1 MRSRWR
7 VLIKSPPLLFIRR
20 AWELT
25 TTNKLSC
32 YHVLSVLA
40 TALGEVECQ
49 VVSRATVLALRRSTY
64 RAVAVSFGA
73 WSSKVRG

>member
-1 MRSRWR
+1 M
-7 VLIKSPPLLFIRR
+7 
-20 AWELT
+20 
-25 TTNKLSC
+25 SC

-49 VVSRATVLALRRSTY
+49 VVSRATILALRRSTY